1 MRPPDPARLAAAR
14 LLRDLERQVQPFDQL
29 LQTLDESLPTNRDAR
44 FARQLVLGAVRWQKR
59 LDWIIATCCVRPVAQ
74 LSPWARHILRL
85 GTYQLFWLD
94 RVPQS
99 AAVHTSVELAKHL
112 AHQGIASLVNA
123 VLRNLLRQRA
133 RVRYP
138 DQRQTPTHYLAVYH
152 SHPEWLVERWVGRW
166 GRELVE
172 HLLVANNQPAALN
185 IYLNPLCASRETVA
199 ELDLVPVESRP
210 GFYRATNG
218 ADLFASRA
226 YQQGQFQVQDPN
238 AGLAV
243 ALLDPQPGERLLDLC
258 SAPGGK
264 AMQAAIAMV
273 DCGLVVAAD
282 VSLARLDR
290 VRENARRLRL
300 RAICPV
306 ARDGTTPG
314 CGTFDRVLADV
325 PCSATGVLGRR
336 PDARWRR
343 QPAEF
348 AALTARQQVLIQRAY
363 EHLRPGGVLV
373 YSTCSLEEEENE
385 AIVDRF
391 LKQTPTAR
399 LERADAHFP
408 AQPWAGR
415 YVRTIPGQH
424 AGDGSFA
431 ARIRKGTAPTGRRI
445 NRCAS

>member
-14 LLRDLERQVQPFDQL
+14 LLRDLERQVQPFDEL
-29 LQTLDESLPTNRDAR
+29 LQDLDASLPTNRDVR
-44 FARQLVLGAVRWQKR
+44 FARQLVIGAVRWQKR
-59 LDWIIATCCVRPVAQ
+59 LDWIIATCCARPAAQ

-112 AHQGIASLVNA
+112 THQGIASLVNA
-123 VLRNLLRQRA
+123 VLRNLLRQRT
-133 RVRYP
+133 RISYP
-138 DQRQTPTHYLAVYH
+138 DQQQTPTRYLAVYY

-172 HLLVANNQPAALN
+172 HLLAANNQPAALN
-185 IYLNPLCASRETVA
+185 IYLNPLIASRETVA
-199 ELDLVPVESRP
+199 ELDLAPVESRP
-210 GFYRATNG
+210 GFYKAANG
-218 ADLFASRA
+218 ANLFASRA

-264 AMQAAIAMV
+264 AVQAAIAMA
-273 DCGLVVAAD
+273 DRGWIVAAD
-282 VSLARLDR
+282 ISLPRLNR

-300 RAICPV
+300 CAIRPV
-306 ARDGTTPG
+306 VRDGTTPG
-314 CGTFDRVLADV
+314 CGAFDRVL
-325 PCSATGVLGRR
+325 VLGRR

-363 EHLRPGGVLV
+363 EHVRPGGVLV

-385 AIVDRF
+385 AIVERF
-391 LKQTPTAR
+391 LKQTPTAQ
-399 LERADAHFP
+399 LERADTHFP
-408 AQPWAGR
+408 AQSWAGR
-415 YVRTIPGQH
+415 YVLTIPGQH

-431 ARIRKGTAPTGRRI
+431 ARIRKA
-445 NRCAS
+445 AS

>member
-1 MRPPDPARLAAAR
+1 MRPPDPARLAAVR
-14 LLRDLERQVQPFDQL
+14 LLRDLERQAQPFDEL
-29 LQTLDESLPTNRDAR
+29 LQALDARLPTNRDAR

-59 LDWIIATCCVRPVAQ
+59 LDWIIATCCTRPVAQ

-112 AHQGIASLVNA
+112 THQGIASLVNA
-123 VLRNLLRQRA
+123 VLRNLLRCRT

-138 DQRQTPTHYLAVYH
+138 DPQQNPLRYLAVYH

-166 GRELVE
+166 GRKIVE
-172 HLLVANNQPAALN
+172 PLLAANNQPAALN
-185 IYLNPLCASRETVA
+185 IYLNPLRASRELAA
-199 ELDLVPVESRP
+199 ELNLGPVGSRP
-210 GFYRATNG
+210 GFYRAANG
-218 ADLFASRA
+218 AALFASRA

-243 ALLDPQPGERLLDLC
+243 ALLNPQPGERLLDLC

-264 AMQAAIAMV
+264 AVQAAMAMA
-273 DCGLVVAAD
+273 DRGWVVAAD
-282 VSLARLDR
+282 ISRPRLKR
-290 VRENARRLRL
+290 VCENARRLRL
-300 RAICPV
+300 RAIRPL

-314 CGTFDRVLADV
+314 CGAFDRVLADV

-343 QPAEF
+343 KPAEF

-385 AIVDRF
+385 AIVERF

-399 LERADAHFP
+399 LERADAYFP
-408 AQPWAGR
+408 AQSWAGP
-415 YVRTIPGQH
+415 YVLTIPGQH
-424 AGDGSFA
+424 DGDGSFA
-431 ARIRKGTAPTGRRI
+431 ARIRKGG
-445 NRCAS
+445 

>member
-1 MRPPDPARLAAAR
+1 MRPPDQARLAAAR
-14 LLRDLERQVQPFDQL
+14 LLRDLERQVQPFDEL
-29 LQTLDESLPTNRDAR
+29 LQALDARLPTNLDAR

-59 LDWIIATCCVRPVAQ
+59 LDWIIATCCARPVVE

-94 RVPQS
+94 RVPHS

-112 AHQGIASLVNA
+112 THQGIASLVNA

-133 RVRYP
+133 RIRYP
-138 DQRQTPTHYLAVYH
+138 DQQQTPTRYLAVYH
-152 SHPEWLVERWVGRW
+152 SHPEWLVERWVERW

-172 HLLVANNQPAALN
+172 HLLTANNQPAALN
-185 IYLNPLCASRETVA
+185 IYLNPLRASRELVA
-199 ELDLVPVESRP
+199 ELDLVPVGSRP

-226 YQQGQFQVQDPN
+226 YQQGQFQVQDSN

-264 AMQAAIAMV
+264 AVQAAIAMA
-273 DCGLVVAAD
+273 DRGWVVAAD
-282 VSLARLDR
+282 ISLPRLNR

-300 RAICPV
+300 RAIRPV

-343 QPAEF
+343 KPAEF
-348 AALTARQQVLIQRAY
+348 SALTARQQRLIQRAY

-385 AIVDRF
+385 AIVERF

-408 AQPWAGR
+408 AQPWADR
-415 YVRTIPGQH
+415 YVLTIPGQH

-431 ARIRKGTAPTGRRI
+431 ARIRKGTAPLIGG
-445 NRCAS
+445 

>member
-14 LLRDLERQVQPFDQL
+14 LLYDLECRAKPFDAL
-29 LQTLDESLPTNRDAR
+29 LQALDARLPTNRDAR

-59 LDWIIATCCVRPVAQ
+59 LDWIIATCCARPVAQ
-74 LSPWARHILRL
+74 LSPWARYILRL

-112 AHQGIASLVNA
+112 AHRGIASLVNG

-133 RVRYP
+133 EVRYP
-138 DQRQTPTHYLAVYH
+138 DPQQHPAQYLAVYH
-152 SHPEWLVERWVGRW
+152 SHPEWLVKRWVGRF
-166 GRELVE
+166 GRTTTE
-172 HLLVANNQPAALN
+172 HLLAANNEPAALN
-185 IYLNPLCASRETVA
+185 VYLNPLRAKSALAA
-199 ELDLVPVESRP
+199 ELDLVPVAARA
-210 GFYRATNG
+210 GFYRSVHNA
-218 ADLFASRA
+218 ALFASRA
-226 YQQGQFQVQDPN
+226 YRQGQFQVQDPN

-243 ALLDPQPGERLLDLC
+243 ALLDPQPGERLLDMC

-264 AMQAAIAMV
+264 AGQAAMAMA
-273 DCGLVVAAD
+273 DHGWVVAAD
-282 VSLARLDR
+282 ISLSRLQR

-300 RAICPV
+300 RAIRPI

-314 CGTFDRVLADV
+314 YSAFDRVLADV

-343 QPAEF
+343 QPAEL
-348 AALTARQQVLIQRAY
+348 AALAARQQVLIQRAY

-385 AIVDRF
+385 AIVERF
-391 LKQTPTAR
+391 LQQTPTAQ

-415 YVRTIPGQH
+415 YVLTIPGQH
-424 AGDGSFA
+424 PGDGSFA
-431 ARIRKGTAPTGRRI
+431 ARIRKGSGP
-445 NRCAS
+445 S

>member
-1 MRPPDPARLAAAR
+1 MRFSDPARLAAVR
-14 LLRDLERQVQPFDQL
+14 LLRDLEQQARPFDEL
-29 LQTLDESLPTNRDAR
+29 LRALDARLPINRDVR
-44 FARQLVLGAVRWQKR
+44 FARQLVLGVVRWQKR
-59 LDWIIATCCVRPVAQ
+59 LDWIIATCCARPVAQ

-112 AHQGIASLVNA
+112 AHQGVASLVNA
-123 VLRNLLRQRA
+123 VLRNLLRQRT
-133 RVRYP
+133 RISYP
-138 DQRQTPTHYLAVYH
+138 DQQQTLTRYLAVYH
-152 SHPEWLVERWVGRW
+152 SHPEWLVERWVRRW
-166 GRELVE
+166 GRAIAEP
-172 HLLVANNQPAALN
+172 LLAANNQPAPLN
-185 IYLNPLCASRETVA
+185 IYLNSLRASRATAA
-199 ELDLVPVESRP
+199 ELDLVPVEARP

-264 AMQAAIAMV
+264 AVQAAIAMA
-273 DCGLVVAAD
+273 DRGWVVAAD
-282 VSLARLDR
+282 ISLSRLKR
-290 VRENARRLRL
+290 VRENVQRLRL
-300 RAICPV
+300 RAIRPI

-325 PCSATGVLGRR
+325 PCSTTGVLGRR

-343 QPAEF
+343 KPTEL
-348 AALTARQQVLIQRAY
+348 AALTTRQQVLIQRAY

-385 AIVDRF
+385 AIVECF
-391 LKQTPTAR
+391 LKQTPTAQ
-399 LERADAHFP
+399 LERADTHFP

-415 YVRTIPGQH
+415 YVLTIPGRH
-424 AGDGSFA
+424 GHDGSFA
-431 ARIRKGTAPTGRRI
+431 ARITK
-445 NRCAS
+445 RCPS

>member
-1 MRPPDPARLAAAR
+1 MRHPDPARLAAAR
-14 LLRDLERQVQPFDQL
+14 LLRDLELQIQPFDQL
-29 LQTLDESLPTNRDAR
+29 LQALDASLPTNRDAR

-59 LDWIIATCCVRPVAQ
+59 LDWIITTCCARPISQ

-138 DQRQTPTHYLAVYH
+138 DQQQTPTHYLAVYH
-152 SHPEWLVERWVGRW
+152 SHPEWLVERWVSRW

-172 HLLVANNQPAALN
+172 HLLVANNEPAALN
-185 IYLNPLCASRETVA
+185 IYLNPLRASRETVA
-199 ELDLVPVESRP
+199 ELNLVPIESRP

-264 AMQAAIAMV
+264 AVQAAIAMA
-273 DCGLVVAAD
+273 DRGWVVAAD
-282 VSLARLDR
+282 VSLPRLNR

-300 RAICPV
+300 RAIRPV
-306 ARDGTTPG
+306 VRDGRTPG
-314 CGTFDRVLADV
+314 CGAFDRVLAMCPAV
-325 PCSATGVLGRR
+325 P
-336 PDARWRR
+336 P
-343 QPAEF
+343 
-348 AALTARQQVLIQRAY
+348 
-363 EHLRPGGVLV
+363 V
-373 YSTCSLEEEENE
+373 YSGG
-385 AIVDRF
+385 D
-391 LKQTPTAR
+391 QTP
-399 LERADAHFP
+399 
-408 AQPWAGR
+408 AG
-415 YVRTIPGQH
+415 
-424 AGDGSFA
+424 A
-431 ARIRKGTAPTGRRI
+431 ASPPNLRH
-445 NRCAS
+445 

>member
-29 LQTLDESLPTNRDAR
+29 LQTLDESLPINRDAR

-172 HLLVANNQPAALN
+172 HLLVANNQPAELN
-185 IYLNPLCASRETVA
+185 ISLNPLRASRELAA

-210 GFYRATNG
+210 GFYRAANG

-264 AMQAAIAMV
+264 AVQAAIAMA
-273 DCGLVVAAD
+273 DRGWVVAAD
-282 VSLARLDR
+282 VSLPRLNR
-290 VRENARRLRL
+290 VRENARRMHL
-300 RAICPV
+300 RAIRPV

-314 CGTFDRVLADV
+314 CGAFDRVLADV

-363 EHLRPGGVLV
+363 EHVRPGGVLV

-385 AIVDRF
+385 AIVERF

-399 LERADAHFP
+399 LEHADAHFP

-415 YVRTIPGQH
+415 YVLTIPGQH

-431 ARIRKGTAPTGRRI
+431 ARIRKGTAPAGRRI
-445 NRCAS
+445 KRCAS

>member
-112 AHQGIASLVNA
+112 THQGIASLVNA

-185 IYLNPLCASRETVA
+185 IYLNPLRANRETVA

-264 AMQAAIAMV
+264 AMQAAIAMT

-282 VSLARLDR
+282 ISLARLDR

-408 AQPWAGR
+408 TQPWAGC

>member
-1 MRPPDPARLAAAR
+1 MRPPDSARLAAAR
-14 LLRDLERQVQPFDQL
+14 LLHDLERQVQPFDEL
-29 LQTLDESLPTNRDAR
+29 LQALNANLPTNRDAR

-59 LDWIIATCCVRPVAQ
+59 LDWIIATCCARPVAE

-99 AAVHTSVELAKHL
+99 AAVHTSVELAKRL

-123 VLRNLLRQRA
+123 VLRNLLRQQA
-133 RVRYP
+133 QISYP
-138 DQRQTPTHYLAVYH
+138 DQQQTPTRYLAVYH
-152 SHPEWLVERWVGRW
+152 SHPEWLVERWVSRW
-166 GRELVE
+166 GCEFVE

-185 IYLNPLCASRETVA
+185 IYLNPLRASRETVA
-199 ELDLVPVESRP
+199 ELDLAPVGSRP
-210 GFYRATNG
+210 GFYRAANG

-264 AMQAAIAMV
+264 AVQAAIAMA
-273 DCGLVVAAD
+273 DRGWVVAAD
-282 VSLARLDR
+282 ISRPRLNR

-300 RAICPV
+300 RTIRPV
-306 ARDGTTPG
+306 VRDGTTSG
-314 CGTFDRVLADV
+314 CGVFDRVLADV

-348 AALTARQQVLIQRAY
+348 ATLTKRQLVLIQRAY

-385 AIVDRF
+385 AIVERF

-399 LERADAHFP
+399 LERADTHFP
-408 AQPWAGR
+408 AQPWASR
-415 YVRTIPGQH
+415 YVLTIPGQH

-431 ARIRKGTAPTGRRI
+431 ARIRKA
-445 NRCAS
+445 AS

>member
-1 MRPPDPARLAAAR
+1 MRPPDPTRLAAAR
-14 LLRDLERQVQPFDQL
+14 LLRDLERQAQPFDELVQA
-29 LQTLDESLPTNRDAR
+29 LDARLPTNRDVR
-44 FARQLVLGAVRWQKR
+44 FARQLVLGVVRWQKR
-59 LDWIIATCCVRPVAQ
+59 LDWIIATCCTRPVAQ
-74 LSPWARHILRL
+74 LAPWARHILRL

-112 AHQGIASLVNA
+112 THQGIASLVNA

-133 RVRYP
+133 PVCYP
-138 DQRQTPTHYLAVYH
+138 DPRQTPTRYLAVYH

-166 GRELVE
+166 GREIAERV
-172 HLLVANNQPAALN
+172 LVANNQPAELN
-185 IYLNPLCASRETVA
+185 IYLNRLRPSRALVA
-199 ELDLVPVESRP
+199 ELDLVPVGSRP

-218 ADLFASRA
+218 ATLFASRA

-264 AMQAAIAMV
+264 AVQAAVAMA
-273 DCGLVVAAD
+273 DRGWVVATD
-282 VSLARLDR
+282 VSLPRLKR

-300 RAICPV
+300 HAIRPV

-314 CGTFDRVLADV
+314 CGVFDRVLADV

-343 QPAEF
+343 QPTELAI
-348 AALTARQQVLIQRAY
+348 LTARQQVLIQRAY

-385 AIVDRF
+385 AIVERF
-391 LKQTPTAR
+391 LNQTPTAR

-408 AQPWAGR
+408 AQPYADR
-415 YVRTIPGQH
+415 YVLTIPGQH

-431 ARIRKGTAPTGRRI
+431 ARIRKV
-445 NRCAS
+445 AS

>member
-1 MRPPDPARLAAAR
+1 MRPPDPARLAATR
-14 LLRDLERQVQPFDQL
+14 LLYNLEQQAQPFDEL
-29 LQTLDESLPTNRDAR
+29 LQTLDASLPTNRDVR

-59 LDWIIATCCVRPVAQ
+59 LDWIIATCCARPVAQ

-94 RVPQS
+94 RVPHS

-112 AHQGIASLVNA
+112 THQGIASLVNA

-133 RVRYP
+133 RVCYP
-138 DQRQTPTHYLAVYH
+138 DQRQNPARYLAVYH

-166 GRELVE
+166 GREIAE
-172 HLLVANNQPAALN
+172 HLLIANNQPAALN
-185 IYLNPLCASRETVA
+185 IYLNPLRSGRELTA
-199 ELDLVPVESRP
+199 ELDLVPVGSRP

-218 ADLFASRA
+218 AQLFASRA

-243 ALLDPQPGERLLDLC
+243 ALLNPQPGERLLDLC

-264 AMQAAIAMV
+264 AMQAAIAMA
-273 DCGLVVAAD
+273 DRGWVVAAD
-282 VSLARLDR
+282 ISLPRLNR

-300 RAICPV
+300 CAIRPV

-343 QPAEF
+343 KPAEF

-385 AIVDRF
+385 IIVERF

-399 LERADAHFP
+399 LERADVHFP
-408 AQPWAGR
+408 AQSWAGR
-415 YVRTIPGQH
+415 YVLTIPGQH

-431 ARIRKGTAPTGRRI
+431 ARIRKGTTPSVI
-445 NRCAS
+445 E